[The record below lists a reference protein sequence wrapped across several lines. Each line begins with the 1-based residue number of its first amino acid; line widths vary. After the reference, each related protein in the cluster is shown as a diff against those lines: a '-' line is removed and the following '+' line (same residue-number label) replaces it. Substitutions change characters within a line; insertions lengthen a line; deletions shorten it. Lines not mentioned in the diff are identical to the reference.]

1 MGIGDRLEWISGQS
15 PYTTNVGSS
24 PVATHLKCYVFR
36 TTPMPG
42 FSSVKWKC
50 LSMLSFPI
58 NLVVIVKQKHCW
70 NGDQY
75 RKTLH
80 ITRNRFQCVYIFA
93 LCLCVSYAYLLS
105 KFVYKKE
112 SLEQSTYIVNFCTLF
127 DLLSTTHVVIIYIC
141 LFVSCYLTPRS
152 TIFQLYLPTC
162 RKSLTNFIT

>member
-1 MGIGDRLEWISGQS
+1 MEQLLEWISGQS
-15 PYTTNVGSS
+15 PFTTNVGSS

-50 LSMLSFPI
+50 LSVLSFPI

-93 LCLCVSYAYLLS
+93 LSLCVSCAYLLS
-105 KFVYKKE
+105 KCVYKKE
-112 SLEQSTYIVNFCTLF
+112 SLEQSTYIVNFYTLF
-127 DLLSTTHVVIIYIC
+127 DLLSTTYVLIIYIC
-141 LFVSCYLTPRS
+141 LFASCYLTPRS